1 MPYELLGLGLIIA
14 IPIVILGL
22 YLKNRS
28 VERSARAIAEEMER
42 YIEAEVERRLNA
54 ALVNSAPLQVNPS
67 RST

>member
-28 VERSARAIAEEMER
+28 VERSAWAIAEEMER
-42 YIEAEVERRLNA
+42 YIEAEVERRLKV
-54 ALVNSAPLQVNPS
+54 ALKNSAP
-67 RST
+67 